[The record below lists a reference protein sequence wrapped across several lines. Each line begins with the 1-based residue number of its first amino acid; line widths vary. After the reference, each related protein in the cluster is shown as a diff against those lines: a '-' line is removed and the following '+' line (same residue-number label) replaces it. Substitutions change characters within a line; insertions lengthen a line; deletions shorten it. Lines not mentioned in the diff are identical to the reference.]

1 MPGQGCLCDILMM
14 WCCVRVMFVFSSDV
28 FLDAQT
34 RCVHESSAI
43 VTLHINV
50 LCMTHV
56 IITQDNDAVVF
67 CVTSLILERRHTV

>member
-14 WCCVRVMFVFSSDV
+14 CCVRVMFVFSSDV
-28 FLDAQT
+28 FLNAQA
-34 RCVHESSAI
+34 RCVHEASAI

-56 IITQDNDAVVF
+56 IIAQDNDAVVF
-67 CVTSLILERRHTV
+67 CVTSLILERRRAV